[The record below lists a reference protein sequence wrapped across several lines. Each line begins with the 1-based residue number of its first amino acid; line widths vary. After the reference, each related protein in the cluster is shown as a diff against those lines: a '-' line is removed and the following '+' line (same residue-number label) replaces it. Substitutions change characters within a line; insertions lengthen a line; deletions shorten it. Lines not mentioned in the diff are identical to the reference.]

1 MAFQNQL
8 ASKQLGML
16 DPDGRI
22 HWKQDA
28 GFIGCLRPEAQG
40 ALLSVK
46 AEATASR
53 VLMCSDN
60 CMQLDQILFNA

>member
-28 GFIGCLRPEAQG
+28 GFIVCLRPEAQG

-46 AEATASR
+46 TEATSGW
-53 VLMCSDN
+53 VLMGSDN
-60 CMQLDQILFNA
+60 RMQLNQILFDA